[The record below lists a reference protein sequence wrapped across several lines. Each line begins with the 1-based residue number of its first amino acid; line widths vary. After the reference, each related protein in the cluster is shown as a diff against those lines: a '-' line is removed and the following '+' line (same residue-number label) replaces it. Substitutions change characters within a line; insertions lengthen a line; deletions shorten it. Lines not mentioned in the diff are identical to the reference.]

1 MTTIA
6 PAIDIDGIAHVR
18 SSIDD
23 VLDYTVDWTD
33 VLAVGETIST
43 SAWTAANGIAK
54 GSAGIGGSKCYVFAG
69 PASAVGSYALK
80 NAIVTSAGRTYER
93 TIVVDAVEK
102 LS

>member
-6 PAIDIDGIAHVR
+6 PAIDIDGVAHVR

-23 VLDYTVDWTD
+23 VLDYTIDWTD

-43 SAWTAANGIAK
+43 SAWTAATGITK
-54 GSAGIGGSKCYVFAG
+54 GSTGTTGSKCYVFAG
-69 PASAVGSYALK
+69 PASAVGAYALK
-80 NAIVTSAGRTYER
+80 NTIVTSVGRTYER